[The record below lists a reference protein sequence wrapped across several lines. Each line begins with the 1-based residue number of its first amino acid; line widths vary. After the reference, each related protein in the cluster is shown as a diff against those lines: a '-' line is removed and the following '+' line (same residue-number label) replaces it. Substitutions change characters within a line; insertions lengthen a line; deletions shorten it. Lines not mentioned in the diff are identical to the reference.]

1 MIKIILILLVIVSSF
16 ASEIEMFGAKSV
28 SKNNVTTVYDGVL
41 FKDAM
46 IVSAKKI
53 VYDKN
58 KNIVIAK
65 DNVYINYDKNDY
77 ILANI
82 VKIDLNTNNIQAD
95 PFFFFNY
102 KDNGW
107 INAKKA
113 FSTNNIYNAKT
124 AIASTCSVNNPDWRI
139 EATSV
144 DYNKQTK
151 WINLYNPRL
160 FLKGIPILYLPY
172 LGFSLDKTRHSGFL
186 RPLIGYSAN
195 EGLLL
200 TVPYYQ
206 VLGEAADLEIDPTIR
221 NQRGKG
227 IYTTFRFVHSTTSR
241 GEFKIGEFTDKKYY
255 QEKYN
260 LLNQTHK
267 GWSFLYTNHDL
278 IDSSDQLYISLKNA
292 NDTDYFYLDAY
303 NYTFNSIGSKTLTS
317 NINYYIMNDFNYL
330 GVYAKYFKDTSK
342 VSNSDT
348 MQILPQVNY
357 HRFSDNFWNKFS
369 FSVDANVYNY
379 TRREGYKAV
388 KQAVVFP
395 LSYNNS
401 FFNDYLKFGIT
412 EQFNFNQVTTNDG
425 NVSKYYNS
433 NTIIKLYSNLSK
445 RYSSFNHHI
454 APSITFNMN
463 NKKHFNGVE
472 SPYLDK
478 TKLQKSVT
486 FALNQYLIADNWSIT
501 HNISQTYYLENNN
514 TKYSNILN
522 DVSGKYFDFYIS
534 DNNRYAPSTNDITYN
549 SFRLGYND
557 NIHKIE
563 YNRIYKKNV
572 DSPDRV
578 ETYNVNG
585 YWKFDNIH
593 KFFAQYSYD
602 LVLNMQKYYIIGLSM
617 KKKCWNYSVS
627 YKKEILPLLTADGIS
642 NITQKTIYF
651 EIELVPLGGIKQQY
665 QFKTKKAE

>member
-665 QFKTKKAE
+665 QFKTKKVE

>member
-227 IYTTFRFVHSTTSR
+227 IYTTFRFVHSATSR